1 MWWMTRVSQEEHCSQ
16 EGPYSHQY
24 SKSRRRPATAH
35 LCLDIT
41 IRMFASRYRSCIKG
55 IRTDLH
61 NLNLWHASSKVV
73 LDVLQLPKRPRRNK
87 WIRIYSWIAL
97 ICMRCG
103 PYALSSHSKET
114 NSHKWIDQT
123 VLQTRH
129 HPSLRESPKAKLERQ
144 SNSDN
149 PTDKSEP
156 GL

>member
-1 MWWMTRVSQEEHCSQ
+1 MTKGRHR
-16 EGPYSHQY
+16 
-24 SKSRRRPATAH
+24 KSIAAKKAPIATSTPNPDVVQLPLTSA
-35 LCLDIT
+35 LDIT

-97 ICMRCG
+97 ICMRYG

-129 HPSLRESPKAKLERQ
+129 HSSLRESPKAKLERQ

-149 PTDKSEP
+149 QTDKSEP